1 MSASLHTW
9 YSLIDLEAFGVRQAV
24 LSDEIELRQL
34 GRLTDLLNSADG
46 SVKASL
52 RFRQRRNGWIGLA
65 LEYEASVELLC
76 QRCLEPVTQQIA
88 DKVDIALIESESMEA
103 LVPEG
108 FEPVVL
114 NDARLLPA
122 QLIEDELIIS
132 IPLVP
137 KHARVDDCGSLAR
150 LLTEGEGSQ

>member
-1 MSASLHTW
+1 MSGTLHTW
-9 YSLIDLEAFGVRQAV
+9 YSLGDLEALGVRQAV
-24 LSDEIELRQL
+24 LSDEIELRKL
-34 GRLTDLLNSADG
+34 ARLAGMLNSASG

-52 RFRQRRNGWIGLA
+52 RFGQRRDGWLKLE
-65 LEYEASVELLC
+65 LEYETSVELVC
-76 QRCLEPVTQQIA
+76 QRCLEPLTQQIA
-88 DKVDIALIESESMEA
+88 DKVEIALVESESMEG

-114 NDARLLPA
+114 DEARLLPA

-150 LLTEGEGSQ
+150 LLTEGESLD